1 METADFLLNQGKEI
15 TILEMLKRPGEDMSP
30 RARKMVLERLTQ
42 NGVEILTEA
51 KAMSVKEDGVVFNRA
66 GVVDWIRGVDSV
78 IVAVGTAPQEVG
90 IRGLEKM
97 GLAIRWIGDCKVP
110 RKAFDAIHEG
120 FSVGL
125 EI

>member
-1 METADFLLNQGKEI
+1 
-15 TILEMLKRPGEDMSP
+15 MLKRPGADMSQ

-51 KAMSVKEDGVVFNRA
+51 KAMSVKEDGLVFNRA
-66 GVVDWIRGVDSV
+66 GAVDWIRGVDSV